1 LDLNHQYN
9 AETPHIWYMRDE
21 PLSALG
27 KNLAQ
32 EPWDFNFFHYCLKRS
47 GNHGHIEDYGKL
59 VGCIAVAAS
68 KPTKYEFATFRDHS
82 WDMRVWAAIDHI
94 FILLMAL
101 RTPLKIDGV
110 EYTYL
115 NVTLVSLKGNPIGL
129 QKFTT
134 GYLAGPK
141 GNLQLEAATS
151 LDDIPFDSTANGV
164 RSPPAADTANG
175 GKDTVVMMKMESTSE
190 KGKARADS
198 LGGETMLRVEMRS
211 LIMAGRKGGD
221 GSGVRR
227 LQYWPDDYSFEVFED
242 ATHSTVATHGGN
254 TDAEG
259 FQSVEGY
266 GTMQTGFRRPGKF
279 DPAMGGCG

>member
-1 LDLNHQYN
+1 
-9 AETPHIWYMRDE
+9 MRDE

-134 GYLAGPK
+134 GYLAGPR
-141 GNLQLEAATS
+141 GTCS
-151 LDDIPFDSTANGV
+151 L
-164 RSPPAADTANG
+164 
-175 GKDTVVMMKMESTSE
+175 
-190 KGKARADS
+190 
-198 LGGETMLRVEMRS
+198 
-211 LIMAGRKGGD
+211 
-221 GSGVRR
+221 
-227 LQYWPDDYSFEVFED
+227 
-242 ATHSTVATHGGN
+242 
-254 TDAEG
+254 
-259 FQSVEGY
+259 
-266 GTMQTGFRRPGKF
+266 RRPRLLMIYRLIALPMACVAPLRQTRPMEAKTRSS
-279 DPAMGGCG
+279 